1 MCVRLPRHRVSDTWR
16 RWDPLDSTA
25 VRALA
30 IVPYAIL
37 ILVAQAALD
46 AMLGVVAVR
55 EGGMGIGS
63 ALILGQAVQVA
74 AIPLGATA
82 AALIVDR
89 GAMRAAIL
97 ASALLLAAGFL
108 SVGMQ
113 PVGDLGWVLV
123 PQAMAGAGFGGTL
136 AASFAAVA
144 GMTASNRPLGIAVL
158 LLAALAARSAIGT
171 MFLGGTL
178 ALTLAAAT
186 VVGLSALAAW
196 LARSISAERSTAP
209 RATSRLGDGGPS
221 IWQGA
226 VGGLLLAIG
235 VFASFVGADPSRV
248 TAVLLAPFVDVG
260 SLEML
265 DALRAGSLVGG
276 LALVVAGGA
285 LLLVRRTVDRQTVAA
300 VAAILLAGVAASGTI
315 AALTFAAATDV
326 AIPGERAIPLV
337 AVAALTGSALGILAG
352 SVWLARRGRP
362 RIVATSGG
370 VVLASATVV
379 GIVAVGG
386 PLPQLAGPAML
397 AVLLASLGFGG
408 GVVASAL
415 RLVLADS
422 VWHRRGLAAA
432 AGVMAA
438 SFGSVLGS
446 LIGNGE
452 GVRFATGGSGAI
464 SVGLLL
470 LPAAAAAA
478 AVIAARL
485 VAPAR
490 TVPAPEAV
498 EPS

>member
-1 MCVRLPRHRVSDTWR
+1 
-16 RWDPLDSTA
+16 

-82 AALIVDR
+82 AAWIVDR
-89 GAMRAAIL
+89 GAMRAAVL
-97 ASALLLAAGFL
+97 PGALLLTAGFL
-108 SVGMQ
+108 SVGIQ

-123 PQAMAGAGFGGTL
+123 PQAIAGVGFGAILT
-136 AASFAAVA
+136 ASFAAVA
-144 GMTASNRPLGIAVL
+144 AMTASSRPLWIAVL
-158 LLAALAARSAIGT
+158 LLAAIAARSAIGV
-171 MFLGGTL
+171 MYLGGTL

-196 LARSISAERSTAP
+196 LAGGVSAERSTAP
-209 RATSRLGDGGPS
+209 RTASRLGNGGSP

-226 VGGLLLAIG
+226 VGGLLVAIG

-248 TAVLLAPFVDVG
+248 TAVLLAPFVDAG

-285 LLLVRRTVDRQTVAA
+285 LLLVRRGVDRRTVAA
-300 VAAILLAGVAASGTI
+300 VAAILLAAVAASGTI

-337 AVAALTGSALGILAG
+337 AVAALTGSALGIVAG

-370 VVLASATVV
+370 VVLACAAV
-379 GIVAVGG
+379 GGMVAVGA
-386 PLPQLAGPAML
+386 PLPQLTGL
-397 AVLLASLGFGG
+397 AALAALLTLLGFGG
-408 GVVASAL
+408 GMAACAL

-422 VWHRRGLAAA
+422 AWHQRGLAAA

-452 GVRFATGGSGAI
+452 GVRFAADGAGPI
-464 SVGLLL
+464 SVGLVL
-470 LPAAAAAA
+470 LPAAGAAAA
-478 AVIAARL
+478 IAARFVTPERPL
-485 VAPAR
+485 PTTESAR
-490 TVPAPEAV
+490 
-498 EPS
+498 PS